1 MRCPKCG
8 KVLAKTNDGSYV
20 CTPDCKYVFDSCK
33 KAENSNE
40 LNEIIDKFVR
50 KYGSI
55 FRNVV
60 KISMRNDIQKIVDKA
75 KKEASNSIQN

>member
-33 KAENSNE
+33 TAKNSNK
-40 LNEIIDKFVR
+40 LNDMIDEFVHN
-50 KYGSI
+50 YGSI
-55 FRNVV
+55 FQNVV
-60 KISMRNDIQKIVDKA
+60 KNSMRNDLQKIVIEA
-75 KKEASNSIQN
+75 KKLV